1 MRSLGYPRIIGRME
15 NFRNPNFELV
25 ADCLDWLVS
34 RYDETANIDDDI
46 STESDRVF
54 FLKAVAQ
61 VFMSKARIKLNLKRL
76 YAADGVRPRF
86 SPPPESTH
94 CSLGSVHLSAIPLE
108 LTRLAVHPSPH
119 APQTGRQGASQDRQ
133 STVPGHRAGGRRRER
148 TPRCRRLDRAR
159 RRIDVKLTRQLASEI
174 TRRGAEMHDALGE
187 EQELRD
193 ARLRAINRNMDV
205 QDIEQQVH
213 EQIVAVRENVE
224 NVERALANL
233 DKDENSLEGKIEKR
247 RAELERAEKR
257 LSTLESVRPAYM
269 DEYERLQEGLQDLS
283 RVPGA
288 ASQPRLPRIRE
299 LDAHRAEED
308 ERSRERDAAMQKMQR
323 RLREEELKVLRGEE
337 RVDEAEEFDEEEFDA
352 KHSPGAGARVG
363 AAGGARAVGK
373 RFGLGGRRRGRCA
386 KAGGGG
392 GEYHGGGRSRRFQR
406 WEFGRRRHQ
415 GRGRRVLLRR

>member
-1 MRSLGYPRIIGRME
+1 M
-15 NFRNPNFELV
+15 
-25 ADCLDWLVS
+25 
-34 RYDETANIDDDI
+34 
-46 STESDRVF
+46 
-54 FLKAVAQ
+54 
-61 VFMSKARIKLNLKRL
+61 
-76 YAADGVRPRF
+76 
-86 SPPPESTH
+86 
-94 CSLGSVHLSAIPLE
+94 
-108 LTRLAVHPSPH
+108 
-119 APQTGRQGASQDRQ
+119 
-133 STVPGHRAGGRRRER
+133 
-148 TPRCRRLDRAR
+148 
-159 RRIDVKLTRQLASEI
+159 KLTRQLASEI

-224 NVERALANL
+224 NVGRALANL

-269 DEYERLQEGLQDLS
+269 DEYERLQEGLQDLYVAYLERHRNLAHLES
-283 RVPGA
+283 
-288 ASQPRLPRIRE
+288 E

-352 KHSPGAGARVG
+352 KHSPGAGARAG
-363 AAGGARAVGK
+363 AAGGARAAGK
-373 RFGLGGRRRGRCA
+373 RFGLGGGVV
-386 KAGGGG
+386 GGARKPGAVVGSLMGG
-392 GEYHGGGRSRRFQR
+392 DEADDFSDGSSDDGIRDEDGGSSSDDNDF
-406 WEFGRRRHQ
+406 
-415 GRGRRVLLRR
+415 